1 MVDAALLELEGVV
14 FETRE
19 LRRAS
24 LRDALVDHG
33 FASLIDENVVD
44 GLAPRAG
51 VVAALSRQ
59 GVKVD
64 DVMADLIALG
74 AERKF
79 ASRIAT
85 GGVGLCEGARD
96 FVREAS
102 ATARLAIVT
111 RARRS
116 EADALLRLS
125 TLDEFFSVTVTAD
138 DVLDPKPSG
147 EGYRTALERLNRQ
160 RPLDVRLAIAL
171 EDGSAGI
178 RAAHEAKLR
187 CVAVGALEAHIAMEA
202 DAYVQTLSGQTAR
215 SLDRLSLPGREQVQ

>member
-24 LRDALVDHG
+24 LRDALADHG

-44 GLAPRAG
+44 GLVPRTG
-51 VVAALSRQ
+51 VVAALTRH
-59 GVKVD
+59 GVKFD
-64 DVMADLIALG
+64 DVLADLIALG
-74 AERKF
+74 AERIF
-79 ASRIAT
+79 ARRVAT
-85 GGVGLCEGARD
+85 GGAALCEGARD
-96 FVREAS
+96 FIREAS

-116 EADALLRLS
+116 EVDALLRLS

-138 DVLDPKPSG
+138 DVLDAKPSS
-147 EGYRTALERLNRQ
+147 EGYRIALERLNRQ
-160 RPLDVRLAIAL
+160 RSLDIRTAIAL

-178 RAAHEAKLR
+178 RAAHGAKVR

-202 DAYVQTLSGQTAR
+202 DAFVPTLAGQTAR
-215 SLDRLSLPGREQVQ
+215 SLDRLSLPGREQVP